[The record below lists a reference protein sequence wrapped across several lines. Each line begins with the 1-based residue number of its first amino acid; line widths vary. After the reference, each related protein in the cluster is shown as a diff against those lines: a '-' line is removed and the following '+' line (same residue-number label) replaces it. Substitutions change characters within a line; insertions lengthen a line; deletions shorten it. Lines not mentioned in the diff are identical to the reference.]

1 MIATIIFGLLGG
13 ALCALAHKKRGT
25 AFFELWTEL
34 FGDASETA
42 IEKFIGWV
50 KDNKRSKALVKTL
63 ETLFPEG
70 KQEELAEK
78 IKIIR
83 AELQDVEKI
92 PLLGSS
98 KKEKKQ
104 NEKSGDTRWIV
115 ALSDETLRGM
125 DIESYFKRSKTFCDF
140 SEEQQKA
147 LVEFAKVAVEI
158 YRMQYVAATDAEK
171 KVLAS
176 IIIDTIKASQKE
188 QYEELKGHID
198 AALAFIKNG
207 KGKIS
212 YQGILNERY
221 APKYVL
227 NACPEC
233 GYSGDRIY
241 VDQKNNLTHCAACG
255 QSYSVVK
262 YSDPEFYQRV
272 KADVEQGLTDLQD
285 ALEKKI
291 QGVGS
296 AVEKSGSSLKKEVL
310 AAKDEVKGLG
320 GKLDQG
326 KKEITQT
333 FKEQLEAMKASLAQE
348 LRRGAE
354 GVVTQE
360 YLTQFVQTESS
371 ALKDSVDK
379 SAADAAVAAV
389 KSYLVGVEDKAAE
402 ILGAQA
408 QQGEA
413 TRVAFLEA
421 LREQNEQIEKDT
433 TILSEKIGLLG
444 ERIEKMYDLALEKFG
459 EQEENLEAIRTLV
472 ENGVQKG
479 FLDERLHGFES
490 RMTAILSAL
499 KEEYD
504 RRVNGG
510 ALTVEKRGE
519 ILQEIIRSENYKVLG
534 EIGTIKMILER
545 MENDQRL
552 FVKKIMQRNDETLV
566 TAMADALDMDKSALL
581 RLYGGGIPDKYLYD
595 QNWGGEFNCPYC
607 GALEARVINRMQQ
620 CRCSACGQIYYAVD
634 LVHAPEDDSR
644 DLPTI
649 LREDFGKDVESDPFF
664 ATKARVKEWRE
675 RHMIEFSPSAESN
688 KVIVIF
694 KEDTE
699 KDHIAILPN
708 NLPWDKKWVFRD
720 YRPQVVQVLVVLS
733 INGIPTGHHK
743 DNFET
748 IVKQFSLKTV
758 VLYSEKQKGTMDA
771 AISRSLTYYFNHT
784 ERRK

>member
-13 ALCALAHKKRGT
+13 ALCTFAHIKKET
-25 AFFELWTEL
+25 PFFDLWTEL

-42 IEKFIGWV
+42 IEKFIGWI

-70 KQEELAEK
+70 KQKELAEK
-78 IKIIR
+78 INIIR
-83 AELQDVEKI
+83 DELKGVEKI

-125 DIESYFKRSKTFCDF
+125 DVESYFKLSKTFCDF
-140 SEEQQKA
+140 SEDQQKA

-188 QYEELKGHID
+188 QFEELKGHID

-233 GYSGDRIY
+233 GYSGDRLF

-262 YSDPEFYQRV
+262 YADPELYQRIR
-272 KADVEQGLTDLQD
+272 ADVEQGLTDLQD

-291 QGVGS
+291 QGVES

-348 LRRGAE
+348 LRRGTE
-354 GVVTQE
+354 GIVTRQ
-360 YLTQFVQTESS
+360 YLTQFVQTESA
-371 ALKDSVDK
+371 ALKESVDK

-389 KSYLVGVEDKAAE
+389 KNYLEKVEAKAAE
-402 ILGAQA
+402 ILGAEA

-413 TRVAFLEA
+413 TRVALLEA

-444 ERIEKMYDLALEKFG
+444 ERIEKMYDLAREKFG

-490 RMTAILSAL
+490 RMTAILSDI

-504 RRVNGG
+504 RKVNGG

-566 TAMADALDMDKSALL
+566 TAMADALDMDKSTLL
-581 RLYGGGIPDKYLYD
+581 RMYGGGIPDKYLYD

-620 CRCSACGQIYYAVD
+620 CRCSACGQIYYALD
-634 LVHAPEDDSR
+634 PERAPIDDVR
-644 DLPTI
+644 KLKDI
-649 LREDFGKDVESDPFF
+649 LKEDFGKDVESDPFF
-664 ATKARVKEWRE
+664 ATLARIEDWRE
-675 RHMIEFSPSAESN
+675 KHSAIVKKSKNGEVFS
-688 KVIVIF
+688 VTF
-694 KEDTE
+694 TKETE
-699 KDHIAILPN
+699 KDRVLVLPSDM
-708 NLPWDKKWVFRD
+708 PWHKKWIFTNNDAKR
-720 YRPQVVQVLVVLS
+720 VQMLIVLDS
-733 INGIPTGHHK
+733 KGIPT
-743 DNFET
+743 DATE
-748 IVKQFSLKTV
+748 VKEKIKWFSLKTV
-758 VLYSEKQKGTMDA
+758 VLYSEEQKKTMEA
-771 AISRSLTYYFNHT
+771 ASTRALTYYFIY
-784 ERRK
+784 K